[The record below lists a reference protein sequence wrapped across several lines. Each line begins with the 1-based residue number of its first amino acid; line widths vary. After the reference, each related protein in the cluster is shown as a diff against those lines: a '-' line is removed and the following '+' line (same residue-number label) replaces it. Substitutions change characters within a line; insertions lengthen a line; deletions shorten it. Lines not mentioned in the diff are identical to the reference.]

1 MASSRWV
8 LSGWIRSTEPEPS
21 SNSITWIGQRAG
33 VTQRLLTN
41 LKLLGMQDSFG
52 SILVSLVWNN
62 CSILT
67 YAENYEFGT
76 LKSTVFI
83 RNGLNWQN
91 SLSYWDSRW
100 FVTSSVCQGA
110 FKTCATYVRVLVD
123 YKETFLLFKM
133 PNIYTTSAKA
143 VILTHNTNT
152 TVLGGRWAAFMSMTF
167 GECKNISAPLHPLQ
181 CWYIIINL
189 QILHVT
195 FKRVTSHCVI
205 INTQFVQCFKLNFPF
220 SSFIMFPNI
229 CPVLSKQVSVVVF
242 LQKTTL
248 FKKTKQN
255 NEQT

>member
-83 RNGLNWQN
+83 RNNLNWQN

-100 FVTSSVCQGA
+100 FVTLWVCQDA

-123 YKETFLLFKM
+123 YKEKFLLFKM
-133 PNIYTTSAKA
+133 PNIYTTVGTTSAKT

-167 GECKNISAPLHPLQ
+167 GGCKNISAPLHPLQ

-189 QILHVT
+189 QILHWHSNGLHPIVWLLLLSL
-195 FKRVTSHCVI
+195 FSVEFSFFI
-205 INTQFVQCFKLNFPF
+205 IYNVSKHSPCFVQTGFCCCFPGEDNF
-220 SSFIMFPNI
+220 I
-229 CPVLSKQVSVVVF
+229 
-242 LQKTTL
+242 
-248 FKKTKQN
+248 
-255 NEQT
+255 

>member
-83 RNGLNWQN
+83 RNNLNWQN

-100 FVTSSVCQGA
+100 FVTLSVCQDA

-123 YKETFLLFKM
+123 YKEKFLLFKM
-133 PNIYTTSAKA
+133 PNIYTTVGTTSAKA

-167 GECKNISAPLHPLQ
+167 GGTK
-181 CWYIIINL
+181 
-189 QILHVT
+189 
-195 FKRVTSHCVI
+195 TSPHHSI
-205 INTQFVQCFKLNFPF
+205 HYNASL
-220 SSFIMFPNI
+220 
-229 CPVLSKQVSVVVF
+229 
-242 LQKTTL
+242 
-248 FKKTKQN
+248 
-255 NEQT
+255 

>member
-41 LKLLGMQDSFG
+41 LKLLGKQDSFG

-83 RNGLNWQN
+83 RNSLNWQN

-100 FVTSSVCQGA
+100 FVTLSVCQDA
-110 FKTCATYVRVLVD
+110 FKTCATYVRV
-123 YKETFLLFKM
+123 KM
-133 PNIYTTSAKA
+133 PNIYTTVGTTSAKA

-167 GECKNISAPLHPLQ
+167 GGTK
-181 CWYIIINL
+181 
-189 QILHVT
+189 
-195 FKRVTSHCVI
+195 TSPHHSI
-205 INTQFVQCFKLNFPF
+205 HYNASL
-220 SSFIMFPNI
+220 
-229 CPVLSKQVSVVVF
+229 
-242 LQKTTL
+242 
-248 FKKTKQN
+248 
-255 NEQT
+255 